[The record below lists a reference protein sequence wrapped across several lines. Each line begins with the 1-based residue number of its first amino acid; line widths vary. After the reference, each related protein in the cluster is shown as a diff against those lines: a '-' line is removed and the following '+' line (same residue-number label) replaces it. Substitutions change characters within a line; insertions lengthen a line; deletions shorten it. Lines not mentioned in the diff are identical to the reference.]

1 MQGDVWGTLDAM
13 RYDLS
18 TATVQSVSDATQ
30 TAIDEAEALVDR
42 AVRVAEP
49 TYASCIAP
57 LDEALRIISDAAGYG
72 PFLAHCHR
80 DKAVREVGNEAKEQ
94 LDKWS
99 NYLVFRPE
107 VFRAVS
113 KVDAEHL
120 TGLAQRST
128 KLWHRDLR
136 RAGHELNPTEQS
148 ELRDLRSRLIELGV
162 AFSRNLAEY
171 ADHLDIA
178 RDDLAGLP
186 EGYVAGLGEG
196 DEPDTVRVT
205 LDYPDY
211 VPFMQQAS
219 NRGNRRRLQH
229 KFLNRAVSVNR
240 PLLAEAIR
248 VRSRIA
254 DLLGYETW
262 AHHQM
267 ELKMADVPSVRTM
280 YDSIMPGLTERAVAE
295 KAALQALLE
304 VDHPGETLQA
314 WDWGFYD
321 TQQERTD
328 FGVDQNTVAEYFALE
343 NVLTGMFEITGRV
356 FGISYELAHD
366 IPTWHPDVR
375 TYRIVDTGSGDPI
388 AVFFLDL
395 HPRDGKFT
403 HAACWQLQSGCRSD
417 DGSYRTPYAA
427 VLCNFTKPTKD
438 RPSLLKHDEVVTLF
452 HEFGH
457 VLHDCLTEVDLARF
471 AGADTEWDFVEAPS
485 QIMENWT
492 WDAGVLQTF
501 ATHYA
506 TGEPIG
512 QELVDRLTQL
522 RDHNV
527 ALKLLRQVYLGN
539 LDLALHTSGPEP
551 DLEAIDEAEHALT
564 QIPIHEDTFMAA
576 GFGHLMDAYDAGYYG
591 YLWSMVY
598 GDDMFSVFEE
608 EGIMSP
614 AVGARYRKEV
624 LAQGY
629 ARDAIEHLRAFLG
642 REPNAA
648 AFMAKIGLSSD

>member
-1 MQGDVWGTLDAM
+1 MQ
-13 RYDLS
+13 YDLS
-18 TATVQSVSDATQ
+18 TATVQSITKATQ
-30 TAIDEAEALVDR
+30 TAIDEAEALVDL
-42 AVRVAEP
+42 AVGSAEP
-49 TYASCIAP
+49 SYDSCIAP

-72 PFLAHCHR
+72 PFLAHCHT
-80 DKAVREVGNEAKEQ
+80 DKAVRDAGNAAKEQ

-99 NYLVFRPE
+99 TDLVFRPDLFRVVSQVDPE
-107 VFRAVS
+107 V
-113 KVDAEHL
+113 L
-120 TGLAQRST
+120 TGLEQRST

-136 RAGHELNPTEQS
+136 RAGHELGPVEQS
-148 ELRDLRSRLIELGV
+148 ELRELRNRLIELGV

-171 ADHLDIA
+171 SDHIDVA
-178 RDDLAGLP
+178 RDDLDGLP
-186 EGYVAGLGEG
+186 ETYIAGLGAG
-196 DEPDTVRVT
+196 DAPDTVRVT

-211 VPFMQQAS
+211 VPFMQQAA
-219 NRGNRRRLQH
+219 NRDNRRRLQH
-229 KFLNRAVSVNR
+229 KFLNRATAANR
-240 PLLAEAIR
+240 PLLAEAIG
-248 VRSRIA
+248 VRARIA
-254 DLLGYETW
+254 ELLGYETW

-280 YDSIMPGLTERAVAE
+280 YDSIVPGLTELAADE
-295 KAALQALLE
+295 KSALQSLLE
-304 VDHPGETLQA
+304 ADHPGETLQA

-328 FGVDQNTVAEYFALE
+328 FGVDQNTVAEYFSLE
-343 NVLTGMFEITGRV
+343 HVIAGMFDVTGRV
-356 FGISYELAHD
+356 LGIRYEQVQD

-375 TYRIVDTGSGDPI
+375 TYRIIDADADAPI

-403 HAACWQLQSGCRSD
+403 HAACWPLQAGCRLD

-471 AGADTEWDFVEAPS
+471 SGADTEWDFVEAPS

-492 WDAGVLQTF
+492 WDAGVLRTF
-501 ATHYA
+501 ATHHA

-512 QELVDRLTQL
+512 EELVAKLTQL
-522 RDHNV
+522 RDHNI

-551 DLEAIDEAEHALT
+551 DLEAIDRAQHALT

-598 GDDMFSVFEE
+598 GDDMFSVFEQ
-608 EGIMSP
+608 EGVMSP

-629 ARDAIEHLRAFLG
+629 SRDAIEHLRAFLG
-642 REPNAA
+642 REPNAE